1 MGGGK
6 SSPEPPE
13 RIDPVK
19 ESQAQVDA
27 LVNSIPRTAQLGYEV
42 LTNPQYGLTPT
53 TRAYQQTRESVFPNE
68 SAVVN
73 QLVQNVLRQLQSP
86 TGITQEQ
93 QTAVDAN
100 RELAVSNTQ
109 RDLRN
114 RANVG
119 GNLYGGRSQYAEQ
132 QGTQQLRNQFSEQD
146 IARQETSR
154 LNNAQLALQIAQIL
168 FPGATLQPPQFINPV
183 VNPNVQY
190 QSNVWQ
196 RSQDIQNTQD
206 NLNRQAAL
214 QSSLYQALGQ
224 VTGSVIGAYG
234 AAKAG
239 PSSVTNVN
247 GGG

>member
-68 SAVVN
+68 SAVVD
-73 QLVQNVLRQLQSP
+73 QLVRNVLRQLQSP

-132 QGTQQLRNQFSEQD
+132 QGTQQLRNQFS
-146 IARQETSR
+146 A
-154 LNNAQLALQIAQIL
+154 
-168 FPGATLQPPQFINPV
+168 
-183 VNPNVQY
+183 
-190 QSNVWQ
+190 
-196 RSQDIQNTQD
+196 QD

-224 VTGSVIGAYG
+224 VAGSGIGAYG

-239 PSSVTNVN
+239 PSSVTNIN
-247 GGG
+247 RG